1 MANVVFTEPAEYDLL
16 DIEYYIFVD
25 LCNPQAA
32 QRISDGILDA
42 AEMLSEYPTAHPLVD
57 DELLR
62 SVGLRMTYFDSYNI
76 FYYYDLRN
84 NVVYIIRVLYNKV
97 DWQSLL
103 KK

>member
-1 MANVVFTEPAEYDLL
+1 
-16 DIEYYIFVD
+16 
-25 LCNPQAA
+25 
-32 QRISDGILDA
+32 
-42 AEMLSEYPTAHPLVD
+42 
-57 DELLR
+57 
-62 SVGLRMTYFDSYNI
+62 MTYIDSYNI